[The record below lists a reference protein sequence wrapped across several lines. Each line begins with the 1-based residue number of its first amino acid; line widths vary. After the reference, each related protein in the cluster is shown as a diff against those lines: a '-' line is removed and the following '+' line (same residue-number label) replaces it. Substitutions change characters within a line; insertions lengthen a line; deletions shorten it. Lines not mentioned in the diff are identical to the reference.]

1 MGVPALRDTPRGG
14 GLGGS
19 RSRGFLSCVN
29 KSRGHSQQCWP
40 PSWAKGHS
48 ALQSGWLVTH
58 WDLAGTQA
66 PTEAAGLVLE
76 AGRPGRNGRKSK
88 GGAPGRRRGTCTDWQ
103 ELGLGLGRRPGHTS
117 SFSSEARSVCPR
129 GGSVYADKTETRS
142 SACWSPLQG
151 HLTTGPPSEWLR
163 RDEGVGEGCF
173 SGHPTKIPVSQSI
186 WLSPGGGRNKYHPSH
201 ATRALSWGRPLSA
214 ALTPSHLHSHL
225 PREVTCPQVPGPRM
239 GTTWGWFCLRHTR
252 F

>member
-1 MGVPALRDTPRGG
+1 MRQKHPEVQVTCLPRPSPPASVAPGGTCYLGVPALRDTPRGG

-66 PTEAAGLVLE
+66 PAEAAALVLE

-103 ELGLGLGRRPGHTS
+103 ELGLGPGRRPGHTS
-117 SFSSEARSVCPR
+117 GFSSEARSVCPR

-186 WLSPGGGRNKYHPSH
+186 WLSPGGAGTSTTHLMPHVLYPGAVPSQ
-201 ATRALSWGRPLSA
+201 RP
-214 ALTPSHLHSHL
+214 
-225 PREVTCPQVPGPRM
+225 
-239 GTTWGWFCLRHTR
+239 
-252 F
+252 

>member
-1 MGVPALRDTPRGG
+1 MRQKHPEVQVTRLPRPSPPASVAPGGTCYLGVPALRDTPRGG

-66 PTEAAGLVLE
+66 PAEAAGLVLE

-88 GGAPGRRRGTCTDWQ
+88 GGHQEGGGGHALTGRSWAWVPAGDPGTRAVSAAKPGAFAL
-103 ELGLGLGRRPGHTS
+103 EAEVFMLIRPRH
-117 SFSSEARSVCPR
+117 AALR
-129 GGSVYADKTETRS
+129 A
-142 SACWSPLQG
+142 G
-151 HLTTGPPSEWLR
+151 HLFGDT
-163 RDEGVGEGCF
+163 
-173 SGHPTKIPVSQSI
+173 
-186 WLSPGGGRNKYHPSH
+186 
-201 ATRALSWGRPLSA
+201 
-214 ALTPSHLHSHL
+214 
-225 PREVTCPQVPGPRM
+225 
-239 GTTWGWFCLRHTR
+239 
-252 F
+252 